1 MLSNY
6 QLNIAGFYNISIDT
20 IKKLVPNGFDK
31 QKYVLLYQNLQLYR
45 KLGLKLKNL
54 ILY

>member
-6 QLNIAGFYNISIDT
+6 QLNIAGFYISIDT

-31 QKYVLLYQNLQLYR
+31 QKYVLL
-45 KLGLKLKNL
+45 
-54 ILY
+54 

>member
-31 QKYVLLYQNLQLYR
+31 QKYVLH
-45 KLGLKLKNL
+45 
-54 ILY
+54 